1 MATMSTQLLVS
12 CLYIDIDVCV
22 CVCVYQYVNNFKV
35 FLLLI
40 DTKFL
45 SEYQPQFPGGL
56 LYVREWNNLQ
66 YVTSASFLLAVY
78 SDYLSAANAKLNCP
92 EGQIQ
97 PQELLN
103 FAKSQADYILGKNP
117 KAMSYIVGYGARY
130 PVHVHHR
137 DASIPS
143 ISVVRAVVG
152 CVQGFE
158 TWYHRTEGN
167 PNVIYGALVG
177 GPDQN
182 DNFSD
187 DRSNYEGT
195 EPTISGAGP
204 LVGLFSKLQSLNGG
218 RIFIPHA

>member
-1 MATMSTQLLVS
+1 MPVHTYNQVLPLPTCFDAK
-12 CLYIDIDVCV
+12 I
-22 CVCVYQYVNNFKV
+22 
-35 FLLLI
+35 
-40 DTKFL
+40 L
-45 SEYQPQFPGGL
+45 SENQPQFPGGL

-92 EGQIQ
+92 EGEVQ
-97 PQELLN
+97 PQEILN

-117 KAMSYIVGYGARY
+117 KSMSYIVGYGAKY

-143 ISVVRAVVG
+143 ISVLSAVVG

-195 EPTISGAGP
+195 EPTISGTGP

-218 RIFIPHA
+218 MILITHD